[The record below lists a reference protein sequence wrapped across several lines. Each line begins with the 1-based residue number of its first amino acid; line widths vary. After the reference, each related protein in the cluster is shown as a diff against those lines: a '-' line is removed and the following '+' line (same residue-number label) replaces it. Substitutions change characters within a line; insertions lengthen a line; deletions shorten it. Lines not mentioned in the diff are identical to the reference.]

1 MLINFGEQI
10 SPKLQLLEFKN
21 FVLASLFI
29 LFLALNVISGQS
41 LKGVCLI
48 PNCTESSFLNCTRGT

>member
-10 SPKLQLLEFKN
+10 SPKLQLLEFLKN

-48 PNCTESSFLNCTRGT
+48 LNCTESTAH